1 LPTPDPKAFKTANE
15 YACKAIETKADDIAA
30 SIEAKK
36 AGNGDKKT
44 YPGEAEY
51 NAAFN
56 KALKDGKDLAAA
68 QKAGRDAVK
77 DVLAEGKS
85 VDPATG
91 ESDRDRARREWE
103 STQTDRT
110 AKGGKKVPPPVKT
123 PLPATA
129 TQYMKDCDAAGV
141 PLPPKW
147 GDERWVKQGNLPQ
160 EKVLAS
166 SAPTTE
172 VWTYKTPDGICYALP
187 RIDGTPPTIQL
198 LGQICQSNKTGKA
211 CFWDNL
217 SAADG
222 KTRTPVTNNSGP
234 ENMAGADKMD
244 IPEGEQ
250 CTSCHRGDNV
260 FIIHPGTALQQGPSN
275 PCSSDGP
282 FDMPLDDRPTD
293 SPKKPYEPIAPKF
306 GNKNEP
312 LVPPL
317 KNAAC
322 TNCHSIPKLT
332 VGYCQTILSRVIDGQ
347 PGSAGPPP
355 RPAIL
360 PEMPPPDGKR
370 DAQDQA
376 SADELKDRCKA
387 IGARMR

>member
-1 LPTPDPKAFKTANE
+1 LPTPDPKAFKSANE
-15 YACKAIETKADDIAA
+15 YACKAIETKADDIAV

-56 KALKDGKDLAAA
+56 KALKDGQGLAAA

-77 DVLAEGKS
+77 DVLGEGKS

-91 ESDRDRARREWE
+91 ETDRDRARREWE

-147 GDERWVKQGNLPQ
+147 GDERWVKQGNLPPD
-160 EKVLAS
+160 KTFAS
-166 SAPTTE
+166 SAPVTE
-172 VWTYKTPDGICYALP
+172 VWTYKTPDGTCYALP

-198 LGQICQSNKTGKA
+198 LGQICQSSKTGKA

-244 IPEGEQ
+244 IPEDEQ

-260 FIIHPGTALQQGPSN
+260 FIIHPGTKLQQGPSN

-282 FDMPLDDRPTD
+282 FDMPVDDRPTD
-293 SPKKPYEPIAPKF
+293 TPGKKPYEPIAPKF
-306 GNKNEP
+306 AKKNEP
-312 LVPPL
+312 LTPPL
-317 KNAAC
+317 TNKAC
-322 TNCHSIPKLT
+322 TSCHSIPKLT
-332 VGYCQTILSRVIDGQ
+332 KSYCSTVLIPMISK
-347 PGSAGPPP
+347 
-355 RPAIL
+355 
-360 PEMPPPDGKR
+360 EMPPPDGTK
-370 DAQDQA
+370 DADDQK
-376 SADELKDRCKA
+376 SADELKARCRA
-387 IGARMR
+387 L